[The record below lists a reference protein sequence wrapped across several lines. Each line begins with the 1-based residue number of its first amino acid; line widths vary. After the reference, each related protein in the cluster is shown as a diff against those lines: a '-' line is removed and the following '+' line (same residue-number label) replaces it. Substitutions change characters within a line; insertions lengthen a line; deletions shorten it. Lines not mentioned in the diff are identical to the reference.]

1 MADADAIP
9 PNSFNSDSVN
19 SLPIAF
25 SAVFLPFVLLF
36 VALRFYCRH
45 KSRTNWGFDDGLIAF
60 AAVGQIGLAAICLD
74 LAVNGGSGYHMDYL
88 LYNHPEKLQRFLVD
102 VFALQIIYYTFLNVP
117 KLAVLVLYQRLF
129 SVRYLTTWATRILM
143 AVLVLYTIVSVF
155 LSIFACGRHVDAFYS
170 EDPNAAKQWCIDVN
184 AMQIYTSIPNIVTDV
199 LMLLVPMPVAFGLRV
214 RMSVK
219 LGIAVTF
226 LMGSLGLIF
235 SALRF
240 WITYKVNNSDDQT
253 YVSAQLLVWTELEV
267 GCYLISACLLI
278 LRPLIER
285 IADSSLIQSFR
296 SNTYGHRGTVS
307 PSHGTSSKASAATSE
322 GSYRSSIVGAQVH
335 PDKTSGR
342 ENIEMV
348 NGLHFT
354 SSR

>member
-1 MADADAIP
+1 MPSSETVPADA
-9 PNSFNSDSVN
+9 FNADSVN

-45 KSRTNWGFDDGLIAF
+45 TSRANWGFDDVLIAF
-60 AAVGQIGLAAICLD
+60 AAVGQIALAAICID
-74 LAVNGGSGYHMDYL
+74 LGVNGGSGYHMDYL
-88 LYNHPEKLQRFLVD
+88 LFNHPEKVQRFLVD

-117 KLAVLVLYQRLF
+117 KLAVLVLYHRIF
-129 SVRYLTTWATRILM
+129 SVRRGIIWVTRILM

-170 EDPNAAKQWCIDVN
+170 EDPKAAKQCIDMD
-184 AMQIYTSIPNIVTDV
+184 AMQIYTSVPNIVTDV
-199 LMLLVPMPVAFGLRV
+199 LILLVPMPVAFGLRV
-214 RMSVK
+214 RMSVR
-219 LGIAVTF
+219 LGIAMTF
-226 LMGSLGLIF
+226 LMGSLGLVF

-240 WITYKVNNSDDQT
+240 WVTYSINNSDDQT
-253 YVSAQLLVWTELEV
+253 YVSAELLVWSELEV

-285 IADSSLIQSFR
+285 IADSSLIQSLR
-296 SNTYGHRGTVS
+296 SNTYGNR
-307 PSHGTSSKASAATSE
+307 GTSSPGRGTGSKTSAATGE
-322 GSYRSSIVGAQVH
+322 GSHPSSVAGTELLL
-335 PDKTSGR
+335 DRNNSGGD
-342 ENIEMV
+342 IEMV

-354 SSR
+354 TSK